1 MRLPA
6 WMRRRRVASGL
17 AITGLSLATL
27 AMTKAAEQHYWL
39 GSRAQQRTS
48 RATCTGTAGALS

>member
-6 WMRRRRVASGL
+6 WMRRRRFASGL

-27 AMTKAAEQHYWL
+27 AMTKAAEQHNWL
-39 GSRAQQRTS
+39 GTAEPTNATS
-48 RATCTGTAGALS
+48 RAT